1 MWVFAS
7 TFVPIYR
14 SLHFWLVSPWV
25 PRPTSTSSSS
35 RAQKILLRFRT
46 RLLRKSNR
54 FPSVLSARRPMIS
67 FPRVL
72 PYNPSARKE
81 YRKRKR
87 PSAPPQ
93 NPHHPAHHA
102 ENVVGEGIPNQNR
115 RGTATTVAITA
126 SATVIMRVDYDSDQS
141 AGPIVLDIL
150 VISEQFQAG
159 WRLDAHCSPNRCS
172 TFWTEAGVGLKF
184 AATFP
189 AIDQCLRASKCGF
202 PWLKLIQSS

>member
-14 SLHFWLVSPWV
+14 SLHFWLASPWV

-102 ENVVGEGIPNQNR
+102 ENVMGEGIPNRLETGRPLFPEPMLHILDRSRRRPEVRCHISSNR
-115 RGTATTVAITA
+115 PMLTSVKVWIPLA
-126 SATVIMRVDYDSDQS
+126 
-141 AGPIVLDIL
+141 
-150 VISEQFQAG
+150 
-159 WRLDAHCSPNRCS
+159 
-172 TFWTEAGVGLKF
+172 
-184 AATFP
+184 
-189 AIDQCLRASKCGF
+189 
-202 PWLKLIQSS
+202 